1 MNDIQIIAQFHH
13 LVAKFKQNQEP
24 LLNAA
29 ENRDF
34 DDPVFK
40 TLENLVI
47 KIKEKLAHYDILRVD
62 DLSLRNDLAAIR
74 ENKDFAYFELLEL
87 FRKYTPNADIL
98 TFAPNW
104 EAFYEDRW
112 DDILQGEIFSQ
123 VDPYTLII
131 RRMELGALL
140 VGKTVPDHLK
150 THLTQIKE
158 CYAWGFETEA
168 SIYCRTILD
177 EGFREALKPKPE
189 FSKPEGKENLKK
201 WRLDWLINHAKKK
214 KYFYIEAIDRAYK
227 IKENVNR
234 IIHPSTARVPKEQ
247 MSNIDI
253 IKDTFYVMEMLFR

>member
-1 MNDIQIIAQFHH
+1 MNDIQVIAQFRH

-24 LLNAA
+24 LLNAL

-47 KIKEKLAHYDILRVD
+47 ETKEKLAHYDILRVD

-74 ENKDFAYFELLEL
+74 ENKGFPYFELLEIMK
-87 FRKYTPNADIL
+87 KYIPNADSL
-98 TFAPNW
+98 TFAPDW
-104 EAFYEDRW
+104 KEFYENRW
-112 DDILQGEIFSQ
+112 DDIMHVEIFSQ
-123 VDPYTLII
+123 VNPHTLIM
-131 RRMELGALL
+131 RKMELGTLL

-150 THLTQIKE
+150 THLTKIKK
-158 CYAWGFETEA
+158 CYAWGFETES

-189 FSKPEGKENLKK
+189 FSKPEGKKNLKK
-201 WRLDWLINHAKKK
+201 WHLDWMINHAKEK

-227 IKENVNR
+227 IKENVNK
-234 IIHPSTARVPKEQ
+234 IIHPSTARIPKEQ